1 MWKISFGAFWQEIS
15 LLPNFCLP
23 LLSMNEILAKSKITV
38 TPRTPHSP
46 HLVLYDF
53 CLFPKLT
60 DDVKSNK
67 I

>member
-1 MWKISFGAFWQEIS
+1 MWKISSGAFWQEIS

-23 LLSMNEILAKSKITV
+23 PLSMNEILAKSKITV
-38 TPRTPHSP
+38 TPRTPYSP

-53 CLFPKLT
+53 RLFRKLT